1 MPVQYSYRGRV
12 ITPEDILLLR
22 QFIAEHSQLSRR
34 KLSAKVCEA
43 WDWRQAN
50 GALRDMVCRG
60 LLLML
65 HRAGEIQLPEVR
77 FVPRNPL
84 VDREQPAPVLI
95 DTTPVIA
102 HGCGSFAIEAK
113 AQFFKQIDGVL
124 SLPAARIRGDI
135 DTPAGYLL
143 HPR

>member
-1 MPVQYSYRGRV
+1 MVTHRYRSRD
-12 ITPEDILLLR
+12 ITGEEILFIRKMIRDHPE
-22 QFIAEHSQLSRR
+22 LSRW
-34 KLSAKVCEA
+34 KLSRQLCEA

-102 HGCGSFAIEAK
+102 HVNQLRPVEV
-113 AQFFKQIDGVL
+113 QQV
-124 SLPAARIRGDI
+124 
-135 DTPAGYLL
+135 
-143 HPR
+143 